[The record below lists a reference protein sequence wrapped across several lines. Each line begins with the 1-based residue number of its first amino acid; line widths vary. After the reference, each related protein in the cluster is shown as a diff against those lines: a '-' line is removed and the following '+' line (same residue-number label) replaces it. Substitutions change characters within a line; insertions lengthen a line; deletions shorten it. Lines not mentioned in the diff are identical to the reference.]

1 MERQVK
7 LAGRQAG
14 SWRRAATW
22 SGWEGLLAPQT
33 ARSGLTRYTDYTL
46 SRKELAFSVAA
57 GSGAVYTAFY
67 LLYHSV
73 ALSLAAAFLGLL
85 APRWRRQALLER
97 RRNRLKLQFKE
108 ALFSLTSSL
117 AAGRSLENAFRGVL
131 EDMKLL
137 YSDSG
142 ADMLKEFRI
151 ICHRLDNF
159 DPLELALRDL
169 DARSQI
175 DEIMQFVDALT
186 TCKRSGGD
194 LLEVMKRTS
203 AIIGDKLTV
212 EGEIKVLLAQ
222 KRLESRIMMA
232 VPFVFLG
239 FLGFAAPDYMEPL
252 YSGLGYA
259 LLTLLF
265 ILLLGCFWL
274 MDRIMRINI

>member
-1 MERQVK
+1 MEKRVK
-7 LAGRQAG
+7 LAGGQAG
-14 SWRRAATW
+14 SWRKAVNW
-22 SGWEGLLAPQT
+22 SGWEGVLAPPSY
-33 ARSGLTRYTDYTL
+33 RGGLARYTEYTL
-46 SRKELAFSVAA
+46 SRRELAFSAAA
-57 GSGAVYTAFY
+57 GCGAVYAAIY

-73 ALSLAAAFLGLL
+73 ILSTMAALLGLL

-131 EDMKLL
+131 EDMRLL

-142 ADMLKEFRI
+142 ADMLKEFQI

-169 DARSQI
+169 DDRSRI
-175 DEIMQFVDALT
+175 DEITQFVDALT

-203 AIIGDKLTV
+203 SIIGDKLTV

-232 VPFVFLG
+232 VPFTFLG
-239 FLGFAAPDYMEPL
+239 FLGYAAPDYMAPL

-265 ILLLGCFWL
+265 ILLMGCFWL
-274 MDRIMRINI
+274 MDRIMRIEI

>member
-1 MERQVK
+1 MEWRAERNDPSVLSR
-7 LAGRQAG
+7 LAV
-14 SWRRAATW
+14 W
-22 SGWEGLLAPQT
+22 SGWEGLLG
-33 ARSGLTRYTDYTL
+33 ARPVKGQLTRYTEYRL
-46 SRKELAFSVAA
+46 SNQQLALSVIMGCLTVFAA
-57 GSGAVYTAFY
+57 IY
-67 LLYHSV
+67 LFYHSIP
-73 ALSLAAAFLGLL
+73 LSIIVGMLGLA
-85 APRWRRQALLER
+85 APRWRRMALLER

-142 ADMLKEFRI
+142 ADMLKEFQT
-151 ICHRLDNF
+151 ICYRLENLE
-159 DPLELALRDL
+159 PLEGALRDL
-169 DARSQI
+169 AARAQI
-175 DEIMQFVDALT
+175 DEITQFVDALT

-203 AIIGDKLTV
+203 TIIGDKLTV

-222 KRLESRIMMA
+222 KKFESRIMMA

-252 YSGLGYA
+252 YSVLGYT
-259 LLTLLF
+259 LLTVLF
-265 ILLLGCFWL
+265 LLLLGCFWV
-274 MDRIMRINI
+274 MDRIMRIDI